1 MVKDIVFL
9 VEGETEEIIVK
20 HLNDIKWF
28 GQFQIDIKAIIN
40 VGGNGNFCTH
50 NISKFVKQAE
60 TFNPY
65 KIVILTDM
73 DCSPCVE
80 ETKNRL
86 GLCNNC
92 VLVLAKKAIE
102 SWFLADTD
110 FMRKLTINSSYY
122 CASPEATL
130 VMPFD
135 EMGNILRLSHQR
147 GTGPSKPRFAKRV
160 IRDGFSIDSAL
171 THTNATNLQYFK
183 NKLGTL

>member
-20 HLNDIKWF
+20 HLEQTKWF

-60 TFNPY
+60 TFQPY
-65 KIVILTDM
+65 KIVVLTDM
-73 DCSPCVE
+73 DCSTCVE
-80 ETKNRL
+80 EAKKRL
-86 GLCNNC
+86 GFCNKC

-110 FMRKLTINSSYY
+110 FMRTFTLNGSYY
-122 CASPEATL
+122 CVSPETT
-130 VMPFD
+130 VMMPFD
-135 EMGNILRLSHQR
+135 EMGNILRLNNQR
-147 GTGPSKPRFAKRV
+147 GTRPSKPRFAKRV
-160 IRDGFSIDSAL
+160 IRDGFSIDRAL
-171 THTNATNLQYFK
+171 MHSNATNLQYFK
-183 NKLGTL
+183 NKMGTL